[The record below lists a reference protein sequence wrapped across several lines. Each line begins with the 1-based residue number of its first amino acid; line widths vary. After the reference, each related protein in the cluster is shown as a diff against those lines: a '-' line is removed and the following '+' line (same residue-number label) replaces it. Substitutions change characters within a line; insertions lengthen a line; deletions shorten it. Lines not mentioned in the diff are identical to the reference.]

1 MQAQQP
7 QAFLQDGVS
16 GDAFQLHGA
25 TRPHHKRAET
35 FAIPSSS
42 GNMTAAGDPSHNS
55 ANLIDL
61 NNMAANALA
70 NGYQTARS
78 TTSSGP

>member
-1 MQAQQP
+1 
-7 QAFLQDGVS
+7 
-16 GDAFQLHGA
+16 
-25 TRPHHKRAET
+25 
-35 FAIPSSS
+35 
-42 GNMTAAGDPSHNS
+42 MTAAGDPSHNS